1 MAESEKL
8 YRSLFENGLT
18 GIMVTH
24 PDGSIYAANPE
35 ACRMLGRSEAEIC
48 RLGRQVV
55 ANPADP
61 RLPLAL
67 AERDRS
73 GRFVGELE
81 YLRSDGTIFPVEIAS
96 NSYSDANG
104 EVHSSIFFQDI
115 TARNIAETALR
126 ESQANLS
133 AIFNATDESI
143 FLVAADQTLLDLN
156 KIALKRL
163 KFDGDSPIGQK
174 IVDLLPQEIISKRK
188 PFIDHVFLTGEQV
201 KFEDMRNDRWMVN
214 HLYPIVDDNSS
225 VDRMAVFS
233 RDITELKQVE
243 DALRKSETR
252 FKNLFEKHNAIM
264 LLVEPDTGMILEA
277 NEAAA
282 GFYGYDI
289 PLLRT
294 MNISEINTLPAEEV
308 SLARERAFAG
318 EQNYIIFPHRLA
330 NGEER
335 VVEVHSSPIDFQEKQ
350 VLFSIIHDD
359 IERTQS
365 KAALN
370 ISENLYRRLFETS
383 KDGILILEAE
393 TGKILDV
400 NPFLVE
406 LLGYSREQFIAKE
419 IWEIGFLKDIVA
431 NKDKLL
437 ELQQNNFIR
446 YENLP
451 LQTAGGMQIN
461 VEFVSNVYLSGSKK
475 VIQCNIRDITARRS
489 AEIQIQLKS
498 DELLKTNAEKD
509 KFFSIIAHD
518 LRSPFNG
525 FLGLT
530 ELMAEK
536 LPDMTLAEIQVMAQA
551 MKKSATNLFSLFIKT
566 FIEVITETG
575 LNRLKEIET
584 NKAILESEE
593 RYRAIIQSTSDW
605 VWEIDG
611 QGKYSYCSEKVQQI
625 LGYAPEEMTGKTPF
639 DFMPPGERERMQLIF
654 SDLIDKRGPI
664 VDLENWNIHKNGE
677 KVCIL
682 TNGFPILNS
691 AGQVIGYRGAD
702 KDITERKLSEEALR
716 KSEQQHRSILQTAI
730 DGFWLADLQGRILEV
745 NDSYCRMSGYS
756 EQELLRMNI
765 SGIEAAETAKEV
777 AERIRGIRSEGG
789 SRFISRHRRK
799 DGSLFDVEVHA
810 QYQPVGEG
818 AIVSFLHDISDRRKA
833 EVFLAQREALY
844 RNLVEKLPDGLYKS
858 THDGK
863 FVEVNQAMVN
873 ILGYASKEE
882 LMAID
887 IKTQLY
893 FLISDR
899 EEVLHQE
906 NFVTKGVY
914 RMRKQDGSE
923 IWVEDHGWYSHG
935 EDGNIRFHE
944 GILRD
949 VTERLKG
956 ETALRESEAM
966 YRNLVEKLPD
976 GIYKSTRE
984 GRIVEVN
991 PAMVAMLGYDSKEE
1005 LIATDIKTK
1014 LYFEPEEREILAQK
1028 KELDEMEI
1036 YRLKKKDGSE
1046 LWVEDHGWYNLD
1058 ENSNIIF
1065 HEGIMRDITE
1075 RRQVQIALRE
1085 SEELFKSVVNNSDD
1099 LTTLSDENDIL
1110 LFISPQCLK
1119 ILGAPGEK
1127 YLGKK
1132 MPYTILPQ
1140 DAATALQLWKQ
1151 LKETGA
1157 EIRDY
1162 EYRIID
1168 GQNYTRWVSHS
1179 AKRVTGN
1186 GKIIGYQSTIR
1197 DITERKQAEKELIIA
1212 KEHAEESDRLKSA
1225 FLANMSHEIRTPMNG
1240 ILGFAELL
1248 RNPDL
1253 TAEQQQSYIS
1263 IINKSGVRLLNTI
1276 NDIVDISK
1284 IESGQMKVL
1293 FSEVNINEQI
1303 EFIYDFF
1310 SPESIQKGLHLSF
1323 KTGLPA
1329 DDANLITDKEKVL
1342 AVLTNLV
1349 KNAIKYSD
1357 HGSIEFGYHLKP
1369 ASGNTRGKG
1378 GNLDYGGEME
1388 FYVKDTGIGIPFN
1401 RQQAIFER
1409 FIQADI
1415 ADTRAFQGAGL
1426 GLSISKAYVEMLGG
1440 KIWLQSEENI
1450 GSVFYFTIPFYSV
1463 AEERKEAVIEIPAV
1477 RGISPGANLKILI
1490 VEDDETSEMLI
1501 SYTVNPFA
1509 RDVVK
1514 VRTGGASIEACR
1526 KNPDIDLVIMDIKMP
1541 GMDGLEATR
1550 QIRKFNK
1557 NVIIIAQT
1565 AYGLLGDKEKAIE
1578 AGCSDYISKPVDLG
1592 ELRGLIRKYF
1602 NK

>member
-1 MAESEKL
+1 MHFKTFG
-8 YRSLFENGLT
+8 SLQTNN
-18 GIMVTH
+18 GIM
-24 PDGSIYAANPE
+24 DYK
-35 ACRMLGRSEAEIC
+35 
-48 RLGRQVV
+48 
-55 ANPADP
+55 
-61 RLPLAL
+61 
-67 AERDRS
+67 
-73 GRFVGELE
+73 LE
-81 YLRSDGTIFPVEIAS
+81 
-96 NSYSDANG
+96 
-104 EVHSSIFFQDI
+104 
-115 TARNIAETALR
+115 
-126 ESQANLS
+126 
-133 AIFNATDESI
+133 
-143 FLVAADQTLLDLN
+143 DL
-156 KIALKRL
+156 I
-163 KFDGDSPIGQK
+163 
-174 IVDLLPQEIISKRK
+174 
-188 PFIDHVFLTGEQV
+188 
-201 KFEDMRNDRWMVN
+201 
-214 HLYPIVDDNSS
+214 
-225 VDRMAVFS
+225 
-233 RDITELKQVE
+233 
-243 DALRKSETR
+243 
-252 FKNLFEKHNAIM
+252 
-264 LLVEPDTGMILEA
+264 
-277 NEAAA
+277 
-282 GFYGYDI
+282 DI
-289 PLLRT
+289 PLLQELQDKLN
-294 MNISEINTLPAEEV
+294 MIYSFPSA
-308 SLARERAFAG
+308 
-318 EQNYIIFPHRLA
+318 IID
-330 NGEER
+330 N
-335 VVEVHSSPIDFQEKQ
+335 D
-350 VLFSIIHDD
+350 
-359 IERTQS
+359 
-365 KAALN
+365 
-370 ISENLYRRLFETS
+370 
-383 KDGILILEAE
+383 
-393 TGKILDV
+393 GKILTAVAWQDICTKFHRL
-400 NPFLVE
+400 NHE
-406 LLGYSREQFIAKE
+406 CEKE
-419 IWEIGFLKDIVA
+419 CI
-431 NKDKLL
+431 
-437 ELQQNNFIR
+437 
-446 YENLP
+446 
-451 LQTAGGMQIN
+451 
-461 VEFVSNVYLSGSKK
+461 
-475 VIQCNIRDITARRS
+475 
-489 AEIQIQLKS
+489 KS
-498 DELLKTNAEKD
+498 DLFIFHHLDRASPLVSYTCPHGLTDNAFPIIIDGKHLGAFFTGQFFLEKPD
-509 KFFSIIAHD
+509 LHFFSQQA
-518 LRSPFNG
+518 LKYG
-525 FLGLT
+525 FD
-530 ELMAEK
+530 EK
-536 LPDMTLAEIQVMAQA
+536 LYLEAVAKTPVWSEEKLAQYID
-551 MKKSATNLFSLFIKT
+551 FIKT

-625 LGYAPEEMTGKTPF
+625 LGYAPAEMTGKTPF

-833 EVFLAQREALY
+833 EVFLEQREALY

-858 THDGK
+858 THEGK
-863 FVEVNQAMVN
+863 FVEVNQAMVK
-873 ILGYASKEE
+873 ILGYTSKEE
-882 LMAID
+882 LMAVD
-887 IKTQLY
+887 IKTELY
-893 FLISDR
+893 FKPSDR
-899 EEVLHQE
+899 EEVLLQE
-906 NFVTKGVY
+906 DLETIGVY
-914 RMRKQDGSE
+914 RMRKKDGSE
-923 IWVEDHGWYSHG
+923 IWVEDHGWYSPDENG
-935 EDGNIRFHE
+935 KILYHE

-949 VTERLKG
+949 VTERRRVEL
-956 ETALRESEAM
+956 ALRESEAL

-984 GRIVEVN
+984 GKIVEVN

-1005 LIATDIKTK
+1005 LFATDIKTQ
-1014 LYFEPEEREILAQK
+1014 LYFEPDEREILAQK

-1151 LKETGA
+1151 LKENGT

-1284 IESGQMKVL
+1284 IESGQMKVSL
-1293 FSEVNINEQI
+1293 SEVNINEQI

-1310 SPESIQKGLHLSF
+1310 KPEAIHKGLHL
-1323 KTGLPA
+1323 GYHEALPFSEA
-1329 DDANLITDKEKVL
+1329 ILATDREKVL

-1357 HGSIEFGYHLKP
+1357 QGSIEFGYCLRP
-1369 ASGNTRGKG
+1369 APGKARGKG
-1378 GNLDYGGEME
+1378 GNHEHDSEIE
-1388 FYVKDTGIGIPFN
+1388 FYVKDTGIGIPRN

-1450 GSVFYFTIPFYSV
+1450 GSVFYFTIPFNK
-1463 AEERKEAVIEIPAV
+1463 APNEHNAIE
-1477 RGISPGANLKILI
+1477 SPVPPPGNLVQYADLKVLI

-1501 SYTVNPFA
+1501 TYVVSPFT
-1509 RDVVK
+1509 RDVLK
-1514 VRTGGASIEACR
+1514 VRTGVGSILACR
-1526 KNPDIDLVIMDIKMP
+1526 ANPDIDLVIMDIKMP